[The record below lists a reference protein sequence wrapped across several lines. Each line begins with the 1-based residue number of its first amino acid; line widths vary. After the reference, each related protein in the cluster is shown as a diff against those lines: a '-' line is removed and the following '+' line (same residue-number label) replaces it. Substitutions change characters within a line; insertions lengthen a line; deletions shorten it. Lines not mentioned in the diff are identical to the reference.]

1 MTGQGNGLGVHSE
14 TGKLRKVIVCSPGLA
29 HERLTPETC
38 DALLFDDVFWV
49 HQARVDHRDF
59 REKLEDRG
67 VQVLEVH
74 DLLTET
80 MKNREARAFVLEH
93 AISANRIGVAMLD
106 EFLGWCEEMR
116 ATDLARFL
124 VGGIALHDLPFPSH
138 GLVAEALGLEGF
150 LLAPLPNMMFTRD
163 SSAWIY
169 GGLTLNTMRWPARR
183 REALLMASIYRFH
196 PEFSDRATVWWDS
209 PGDAMDDATLEGGDI
224 MPIGG
229 GCVLVGMGERTSPQ
243 AVGQLSRALFEC
255 GAAEHVIAC
264 QLPKS
269 RAMMHLDTIF
279 TLCDR
284 DLCTSFT
291 EIAERLICFSVRPGN
306 APQSLDIRKSERS
319 FFGVAAEAL
328 GVPKLRVIPTGG
340 DSYEQAREQWDDGNN
355 VVAIEPGVVVAY
367 DRNTHTNTL
376 LRKAGVEVITIPG
389 AELGRGRGGGHCM
402 TCPVAR
408 DPI

>member
-1 MTGQGNGLGVHSE
+1 MSALGVHSE

-29 HERLTPETC
+29 HERLTPQTC

-49 HQARVDHRDF
+49 HQARIDHRDF
-59 REKLEDRG
+59 REKLEVRD
-67 VQVLEVH
+67 VEVLEVH

-80 MKNREARAFVLEH
+80 LRNREARAFVLERMIT
-93 AISANRIGVAMLD
+93 ADSIGVAMLD
-106 EFLGWCEEMR
+106 ELLGWCEELSSS
-116 ATDLARFL
+116 DLARYL
-124 VGGIALHDLPFPSH
+124 VGGIAMHDLPFAPT
-138 GLVAEALGLEGF
+138 GLLAEALGPQGL

-169 GGLTLNTMRWPARR
+169 GGLTLNAMHWPARH
-183 REALLMASIYRFH
+183 RETLLMAAIYGYH
-196 PEFSDRATVWWDS
+196 PLFGDNAPVWWGGPDENHR
-209 PGDAMDDATLEGGDI
+209 AATLEGGDI

-229 GCVLVGMGERTSPQ
+229 GVVMVGMGERTTPQ
-243 AVGQLSRALFEC
+243 AVGQLARGLFER
-255 GAAEHVIAC
+255 GAAERIIAC
-264 QLPKS
+264 QMPKS
-269 RAMMHLDTIF
+269 RAAMHLDTVF

-284 DLCTSFT
+284 DLCTSFVG
-291 EIAERLICFSVRPGN
+291 IAEQLTCFSVRPGN
-306 APQSLDIRKSERS
+306 TSYDLDIRKEEKG
-319 FFGVAAEAL
+319 FFDVAAEAL
-328 GVPKLRVIPTGG
+328 GVPQLRVIPTGG

-402 TCPVAR
+402 TCPIAR